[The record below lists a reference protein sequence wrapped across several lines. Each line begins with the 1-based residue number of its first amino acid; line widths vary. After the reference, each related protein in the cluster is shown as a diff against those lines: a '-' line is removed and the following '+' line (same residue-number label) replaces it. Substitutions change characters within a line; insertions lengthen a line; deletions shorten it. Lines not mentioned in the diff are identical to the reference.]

1 MCLRERDRWT
11 DRQTDRP
18 IDRGRKQLNS
28 PNRVLCPRGTI
39 DDLLYFI
46 RFLFFLIF
54 PLLSLTLSISR
65 RSSPVYEKQ
74 KETVLRELDAIGCR

>member
-1 MCLRERDRWT
+1 MCEFRDRQDVNLREREM

-18 IDRGRKQLNS
+18 IERGRKRLNS

-46 RFLFFLIF
+46 
-54 PLLSLTLSISR
+54 
-65 RSSPVYEKQ
+65 
-74 KETVLRELDAIGCR
+74 